1 MRVGPVADV
10 SGWLRSVAEVLP
22 LKHREGVPYTLG
34 EAVAELGAYAAAVEE
49 AGWNEKIVKNN
60 CASIRREIEAQ
71 SEFVG
76 PDLCE
81 MTGPLLQKLM
91 SSVGRSQ
98 TVEAAS
104 RFAEAWRGGAA
115 VSAGFRDVC
124 KAAQSVGITRRSLRS
139 LAAISASQI
148 GPAAEGPFSQ
158 LSAAADYLVS
168 TVSDLNRGRA
178 DLLPELLTE
187 AHRVDLA
194 EDTLRRVHA
203 GRVVVWLAYSRA
215 TVLNMRMEAGPIT
228 FLRADWAL
236 PNVFDDGPNDFP
248 ERRELVQIHKEIVWL
263 DDLWEASVKPE
274 NRLVIVRVDMGLSP
288 LAGAVDTARRRVE
301 ALLSVA
307 VEAGGV
313 SWRSG
318 PYATILDGRVAGMS
332 LGMNLE
338 TGAPGD
344 DDYGIGATAE
354 IMNNVGTQLGD
365 ALADR
370 PMPDSLIEALSALR
384 EARMVDHREVSFYGG
399 RRVTPRVATAL
410 EDHAMELI
418 ALTIGVRARSLATAL
433 QKRET
438 LRLIG
443 QIVPTQLTA
452 PFDRSWAEK
461 DYARLREI
469 ERSFVH
475 YRHGGRVVSI
485 AKAIEARGY
494 VELVVMSDLE
504 WADFDEAVAICTDPA
519 LEADLL
525 AEVERFTTLMRDRHR
540 RVRNAVNHG
549 LPLEST
555 ALDSVRDYAEST
567 SSYAMNLALTW
578 FKTGESGKSLIAR
591 EEAAFDDRRM
601 RISNGMSWAD
611 FDAESTQ

>member
-1 MRVGPVADV
+1 VRVGPIADV

-22 LKHREGVPYTLG
+22 LKHREGLPYTLG
-34 EAVAELGAYAAAVEE
+34 EAVAELGAYAAAVSED
-49 AGWNEKIVKNN
+49 GWSERSVKKNR
-60 CASIRREIEAQ
+60 ASISREIEVQ

-76 PDLCE
+76 PHLRE
-81 MTGPLLQKLM
+81 LTAPLLQALRG
-91 SSVGRSQ
+91 SVGRSQ
-98 TVEAAS
+98 TVDAAF
-104 RFAEAWRGGAA
+104 RFAETWHGGAA
-115 VSAGFRDVC
+115 ISVGFRDVC
-124 KAAQSVGITRRSLRS
+124 EAAQTVGIPRRSLRS

-158 LSAAADYLVS
+158 LSTAADYLVS
-168 TVSDLNRGRA
+168 TVSDLNRRRE
-178 DLLPELLTE
+178 DLLPEMLTE
-187 AHRVDLA
+187 AHRVELA
-194 EDTLRRVHA
+194 EDMLRRVHA

-215 TVLNMRMEAGPIT
+215 TVLNMRMEAGPMT

-248 ERRELVQIHKEIVWL
+248 ERRELEGIRKEVVWL

-274 NRLVIVRVDMGLSP
+274 NRLVIVRVDMGSSP

-318 PYATILDGRVAGMS
+318 PYVTILDGRVAGMS
-332 LGMNLE
+332 LGMNLDI
-338 TGAPGD
+338 GAPGD

-384 EARMVDHREVSFYGG
+384 EARMVDHRDVSFYGV
-399 RRVTPRVATAL
+399 RRVTTRVATAL

-418 ALTIGVRARSLATAL
+418 ALTIGVRAESLATAL

-438 LRLIG
+438 LRVMG
-443 QIVPTQLTA
+443 QIVASQLTA
-452 PFDRSWAEK
+452 PFNGSWAEK
-461 DYARLREI
+461 DYAHLRDI
-469 ERSFVH
+469 ERSFV
-475 YRHGGRVVSI
+475 YNDHGGRVVSI
-485 AKAIEARGY
+485 AKAVEIKGEVEA
-494 VELVVMSDLE
+494 VVMSELE
-504 WADFDEAVAICTDPA
+504 RADFNEAVAICTDPTR
-519 LEADLL
+519 EADLL
-525 AEVERFTTLMRDRHR
+525 AEVERFTTLMRARHR

-549 LPLEST
+549 LPLEAT

-578 FKTGESGKSLIAR
+578 FKAGVSGESLLAR
-591 EEAAFDDRRM
+591 EEADLNDRQM
-601 RISNGMSWAD
+601 RIDSGVSWAT
-611 FDAESTQ
+611 FDIENTK